1 MRMLEFKRT
10 KLFDGVEYELF
21 NKEFLLNIE
30 GKSLSFIADDITQF
44 KLIDYQGKQ
53 EIIYELLLKS
63 EGNSDIITKEGLQVY
78 YLSKDDLLIVFS
90 LGEYQSGRYML
101 FLEGI
106 WQKEQTYFLISRWNS
121 IGLNCAG
128 CKHFQAPPSRRCR

>member
-53 EIIYELLLKS
+53 EIIYELLLKLDGS
-63 EGNSDIITKEGLQVY
+63 SNIITKEGLQVY

-106 WQKEQTYFLISRWNS
+106 WQK
-121 IGLNCAG
+121 
-128 CKHFQAPPSRRCR
+128 

>member
-1 MRMLEFKRT
+1 MINGKNYIGINLSKNKNYGIILKWICIMRMLEFKRT

-53 EIIYELLLKS
+53 EIIYELLQCCPK
-63 EGNSDIITKEGLQVY
+63 
-78 YLSKDDLLIVFS
+78 
-90 LGEYQSGRYML
+90 
-101 FLEGI
+101 
-106 WQKEQTYFLISRWNS
+106 
-121 IGLNCAG
+121 
-128 CKHFQAPPSRRCR
+128 

>member
-44 KLIDYQGKQ
+44 KLIDYQGK
-53 EIIYELLLKS
+53 
-63 EGNSDIITKEGLQVY
+63 
-78 YLSKDDLLIVFS
+78 
-90 LGEYQSGRYML
+90 
-101 FLEGI
+101 
-106 WQKEQTYFLISRWNS
+106 
-121 IGLNCAG
+121 
-128 CKHFQAPPSRRCR
+128 